1 MSREGTILVVD
12 DNSDSLMLFA
22 GILADEGYNVR
33 PADGGSLA
41 LASAA
46 ADPPELIVLDVRM
59 PDVDGFEVCRL
70 LKDNNQTSAIPIILM
85 SASND
90 PAERVEGLA
99 LGAVDFVSKPVLR
112 EELLARVRTHL
123 ELRHLRRDLERQV
136 ARNTAELRDTV
147 VRLRQEIAER
157 THAENAL
164 SESEQRFSN
173 MADTAPVL
181 IWLSG
186 PDRLCTF
193 FNKQWL
199 AFTGRTVEQ
208 ELGNGWSDGVH
219 PDDLERCLTTYTSAF
234 KLRRRFEMDYRL
246 RRADGNYRWVLD
258 VGVPRFDSGGAF
270 AGYVGSCIDITDRK
284 QAKEEEFDRERLQSL
299 RVVTSG
305 IAHDF
310 ANLMGTIL
318 ATAELAET
326 EMDDGVSPTE
336 EIQTIKALANRAVE
350 IVRGLMIYGGQDRNT
365 FEQVDVSQVVREMVA
380 LLRSSISKRATLHT
394 HLSDRCPAVWE
405 NPTHIR
411 QIVMNL
417 IINASEAL
425 GGNDGAITITTSQI
439 TRAEERDSDGP
450 AGPQPRDYLRIEV
463 SDTGCGMTEEQRG
476 KMFDPYFT
484 TKRGGHGLGLAVVYG
499 IVQSHGGAINVA
511 SAVGRGTMI
520 EVLLP
525 CLPVDAGKI
534 ELRSA
539 AAAGDAVA
547 STR

>member
-12 DNSDSLMLFA
+12 DNSESLMLFA
-22 GILADEGYNVR
+22 DILADEGYNVR
-33 PADGGSLA
+33 PADGSLA
-41 LASAA
+41 LASVA

-59 PDVDGFEVCRL
+59 PDIDGFEVCRR
-70 LKDNNQTSAIPIILM
+70 LKDNKQTSAIPIIFV

-123 ELRHLRRDLERQV
+123 ELGRLRRELERQV
-136 ARNTAELRDTV
+136 ARNTAELQDTV

-186 PDRLCTF
+186 SDRLCTF

-199 AFTGRTVEQ
+199 AFTGRTMEQ

-219 PDDLERCLTTYTSAF
+219 TEDLERCLTTYTSAF
-234 KLRRRFEMDYRL
+234 KLRRSFEMEYRL

-258 VGVPRFDSGGAF
+258 IGVPRFDSAGVF

-284 QAKEEEFDRERLQSL
+284 QASEEQFDRERLQSL
-299 RVVTSG
+299 RVLTNG

-336 EIQTIKALANRAVE
+336 EIQTIKALAHRAVE

-365 FEQVDVSQVVREMVA
+365 FERVDVSQVVREMVA
-380 LLRSSISKRATLHT
+380 LLKSSISKRAILNT
-394 HLSDRCPAVWE
+394 HLSDGCPAVWE

-439 TRAEERDSDGP
+439 TRAQELDSDGT
-450 AGPQPRDYLRIEV
+450 AGPQAGDYLRIEV
-463 SDTGCGMTEEQRG
+463 SDTGCGMTEEQRA
-476 KMFDPYFT
+476 KIFDPYFT

-499 IVQSHGGAINVA
+499 IVQSHGGAISVA
-511 SAVGRGTMI
+511 TAVGRGTTI

-525 CLPVDAGKI
+525 CLPVDA
-534 ELRSA
+534 EQTESRSA
-539 AAAGDAVA
+539 TAAGGAVA